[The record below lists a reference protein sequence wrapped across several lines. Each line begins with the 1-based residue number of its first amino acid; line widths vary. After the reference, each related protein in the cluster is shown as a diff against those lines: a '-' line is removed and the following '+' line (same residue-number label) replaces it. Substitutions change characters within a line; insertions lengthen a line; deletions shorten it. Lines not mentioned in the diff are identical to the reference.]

1 MNKILPPLDVDKENK
16 PIDKQKEAEANAPHG
31 SLVLGINLLT
41 KLGTGE
47 EAVLKQIEDVKWL
60 LKQNEELK
68 FILEDKMFN
77 QEVIYA

>member
-1 MNKILPPLDVDKENK
+1 M
-16 PIDKQKEAEANAPHG
+16 
-31 SLVLGINLLT
+31 LGINLLT

-47 EAVLKQIEDVKWL
+47 EAVLNQTEDVKWL